1 MTDISSLTSQIK
13 QNCNISD
20 AKYWGSYTICGLLL
34 WLRELYRFENRINH
48 WEEGEKEAILEWISD
63 REKLWAE
70 IEDKDFIPIK
80 IDSKE
85 YPAFDT
91 ESINAAL
98 LPHGIL
104 YGAGYG
110 QHMKPLFFL
119 AESYKTDSI
128 EGYALYVAGR
138 EYARDLTV
146 YPAMSQDKKII
157 ARREAVLLLLWDKF
171 NELRLKR
178 SKSVLSFAFNHYGV
192 SPDEKPSADL
202 NIKLMRIAESEIESY
217 IYHEV
222 GEITEGE
229 KLGEQWKNFIFSL
242 SNSRAELLARG
253 IKDLLAD
260 TSEKGMLRYLIDMRK
275 KGSLA
280 FYVSS
285 LRGYRKSVFGEISA
299 AFDKFIVTEDWNE
312 IENARVNCNKMAIN
326 YAGTMLEL
334 FRKKNERTGLI
345 ADIEKEFSCLL

>member
-34 WLRELYRFENRINH
+34 GLRELYKFEHNIRP
-48 WEEGEKEAILEWISD
+48 WEDVKKESILEWISE

-70 IEDKDFIPIK
+70 LEDKDFVPIELSGVK
-80 IDSKE
+80 YD
-85 YPAFDT
+85 AFDS
-91 ESINAAL
+91 ESINKQL
-98 LPHGIL
+98 LSQGL
-104 YGAGYG
+104 FYTAGYG
-110 QHMKPLFFL
+110 QRMKPSFFL
-119 AESYKTDSI
+119 AELYQKI
-128 EGYALYVAGR
+128 IVEGYSVYIAGK
-138 EYARDLTV
+138 ELTRDIAV
-146 YPAMSQDKKII
+146 YPAMLQGRTII
-157 ARREAVLLLLWDKF
+157 IRKDVITSSIWDKF
-171 NELRLKR
+171 NELKANK
-178 SKSVLSFAFNHYGV
+178 SKSALKYAFNFYGL
-192 SPDEKPSADL
+192 SAEEEL
-202 NIKLMRIAESEIESY
+202 TEELISKIIKIAESEIEAY
-217 IYHEV
+217 IYHEA
-222 GEITEGE
+222 GEITEGK
-229 KLGEQWKNFIFSL
+229 KLGEQWKNFIFSI